1 MSQVA
6 GSSAPLFS
14 PYLPCQRAET
24 DWSATPHYSACRLEP
39 LGGNKPLSANK
50 GSKAKG
56 DTLRSVM
63 PLSNRQSA
71 LSCSRL
77 GLSFRVD
84 LPDIVTSANF
94 GSSRVGFLDSFLV
107 EMAKNVRPRLR
118 ELATQTHLWTFLASS
133 TQNKPRK

>member
-1 MSQVA
+1 MPES
-6 GSSAPLFS
+6 GN
-14 PYLPCQRAET
+14 
-24 DWSATPHYSACRLEP
+24 RLVGYP
-39 LGGNKPLSANK
+39 SLLSMQTGTTALGGNKPLSANK

-94 GSSRVGFLDSFLV
+94 GLSRVGFLGSFRV
-107 EMAKNVRPRLR
+107 EMAKNVRPGLHEFATPDPLIDIFGDPNPKQTEEVTRLPI
-118 ELATQTHLWTFLASS
+118 SS
-133 TQNKPRK
+133 G